1 MDPQDP
7 FITCHWHNEVALEE
21 WQTAILG
28 QVGRVASLKITEA
41 SSYPVN
47 FLMLHEVVGVVG
59 LEVALVAG
67 QGLAQLVRDVDQL
80 VSPQNL
86 EKQPNNC

>member
-1 MDPQDP
+1 
-7 FITCHWHNEVALEE
+7 
-21 WQTAILG
+21 
-28 QVGRVASLKITEA
+28 
-41 SSYPVN
+41 
-47 FLMLHEVVGVVG
+47 MLHEVVGVVG